1 MLTHRGGFTGDV
13 TGLLMLTNS
22 LIMGLGFAIG
32 KIALSMMAA
41 YALVYF
47 RFRFATLLFWMIF
60 ATLLLPLEVRIM
72 PSYQVMSTL
81 GLLNTY
87 TGLIVPLLAS
97 ATGTFF
103 FRQFFKSVPD
113 ELLEAARIDGAGP
126 IKFFIDVLVPL
137 SKTMMAAIFIIM
149 FIYGWNQYLWPLL
162 MTTDES
168 FYTLMRGIKSIL
180 QVWVG
185 SQIPDYNEAFALAV
199 LAMVPPVAVGVIFQ
213 DFVRYHLNASEN
225 IAVGRIEALDDHQR
239 IVEAARRSLAE
250 RVIERLPDGY
260 QQRIGRWFRQ
270 GTNLS
275 GGEWQKIA
283 LARAYM
289 RDAELLILDEP
300 TAALDA
306 RAEHQIFSRF
316 VELTQGKCAVLISHR
331 FSTVR
336 MADRI
341 LVLHEGSLLEDGSH
355 DELLKKGGHY
365 AELFSL
371 QASGYR

>member
-1 MLTHRGGFTGDV
+1 MQKIKPFDHLILIAGALFLCVPVLMALMSSTHTGVDIHSNGLYITPGSNGVATYEKVLTHRGGFTGDV
-13 TGLLMLTNS
+13 TGLLMLGNS
-22 LIMGLGFAIG
+22 LIMGLGFAVG
-32 KIALSMMAA
+32 KIVLSMMAA

-72 PSYQVMSTL
+72 PSYQVMSQL
-81 GLLNTY
+81 HLLNTY

-103 FRQFFKSVPD
+103 FRQFFRSVPD

-199 LAMVPPVAVGVIFQ
+199 LAMVPPVAVVVIFQ
-213 DFVRYHLNASEN
+213 RMF
-225 IAVGRIEALDDHQR
+225 IKG
-239 IVEAARRSLAE
+239 
-250 RVIERLPDGY
+250 
-260 QQRIGRWFRQ
+260 
-270 GTNLS
+270 
-275 GGEWQKIA
+275 
-283 LARAYM
+283 
-289 RDAELLILDEP
+289 
-300 TAALDA
+300 
-306 RAEHQIFSRF
+306 
-316 VELTQGKCAVLISHR
+316 LTESDK
-331 FSTVR
+331 
-336 MADRI
+336 
-341 LVLHEGSLLEDGSH
+341 
-355 DELLKKGGHY
+355 
-365 AELFSL
+365 
-371 QASGYR
+371 